1 MFVQTCMRG
10 KSVYPGQCLGLPLN
24 TQGSLLKYIVCEY
37 SHALKHLCTKRL
49 VEQIPCSD

>member
-1 MFVQTCMRG
+1 MFFQPFKRG

-24 TQGSLLKYIVCEY
+24 TQGSLLKYIVCKY
-37 SHALKHLCTKRL
+37 SRSLKHVCTKRL